1 MQFKWRKWNRAV
13 HRDLGYIFFALT
25 IVYGLSGIAINHLH
39 DWNPN
44 YIISVDEFQA
54 DISSD
59 KSQISK
65 QDVIR
70 VLSELDEEDNY
81 KNHYF
86 PGNEQLK
93 VFIDGG
99 NVIIDL
105 ETGTGIVEKIK
116 RRPVFKLFNDLH
128 YNPGKWWTWFSDAYA
143 IALLLIAVSGLF
155 ILKGSKGITARGGW
169 LTLLGIVLPIILFYQ
184 SGGSFFFRLNIF
196 MQIISFFILYFVS
209 LIISETLG
217 KKSRLGIEWSFFLS
231 MILTPVI
238 AIIPIYLL
246 KKNNS

>member
-1 MQFKWRKWNRAV
+1 MQVKWRKWNRAI
-13 HRDLGYIFFALT
+13 HRDLGYVFFALT

-44 YIISVDEFQA
+44 YIISINEFQVT
-54 DISSD
+54 IPSD

-65 QDVIR
+65 EEVIAI
-70 VLSELDEEDNY
+70 LSQIDAEDAY

-86 PGNEQLK
+86 PGEDELK

-105 ETGTGIVEKIK
+105 ETGYGYMEKIK
-116 RRPVFKLFNDLH
+116 RRPIFKLFNDLH

-143 IALLLIAVSGLF
+143 ISLLLIAISGLF
-155 ILKGSKGITARGGW
+155 ILKGKKGITARGGW
-169 LTLLGIVLPIILFYQ
+169 LTAMGVVLPIFLFYQ
-184 SGGSFFFRLNIF
+184 SGGSLFFQMGITL
-196 MQIISFFILYFVS
+196 QILCFFILYFGS
-209 LIISETLG
+209 LYLSETLG

-231 MILTPVI
+231 MIFTPII
-238 AIIPIYLL
+238 AFFPIYFWRR
-246 KKNNS
+246 K